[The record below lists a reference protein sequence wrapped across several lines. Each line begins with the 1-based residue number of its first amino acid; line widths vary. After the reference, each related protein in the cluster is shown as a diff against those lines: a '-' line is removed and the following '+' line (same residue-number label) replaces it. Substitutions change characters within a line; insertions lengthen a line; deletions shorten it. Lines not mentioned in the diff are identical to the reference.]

1 MPEYTHDYAD
11 KCPKC
16 GRAFDVMYQS
26 GGRMFCRDHA
36 EERGLKDVPPRKPVE
51 VKVEDEDEE
60 EKEDALIVDNPDDG
74 VVG

>member
-1 MPEYTHDYAD
+1 MPEYTRDFMD

-16 GRAFDVMYQS
+16 GRTDGVMYPS

-36 EERGLKDVPPRKPVE
+36 EERGLDVPPRHDEVE
-51 VKVEDEDEE
+51 VEVEDVV
-60 EKEDALIVDNPDDG
+60 IIDNPDDG